1 LPRQGNADWAPIA
14 KAANRED
21 LIEDPRFA
29 KAKGRREHGPELVRL
44 LDEAFS
50 AMSFADVS
58 VRLDAA
64 DIAWSPM
71 QTPAEV
77 ANDPQALAA
86 GCIVDT
92 PDGRGGTFRAPGGP
106 ARFPGADDGPKGPAP
121 SMGQHTDEILEGLG
135 YSADQIA
142 EIKAVG

>member
-1 LPRQGNADWAPIA
+1 MICA
-14 KAANRED
+14 
-21 LIEDPRFA
+21 
-29 KAKGRREHGPELVRL
+29 V
-44 LDEAFS
+44 
-50 AMSFADVS
+50 VT

-64 DIAWSPM
+64 ALAWSPS

-86 GCIVDT
+86 GCIVET

-142 EIKAVG
+142 QIKAVG